1 MGYRI
6 ELEEIENRLYSID
19 GIISCVATYF
29 SDRIILYY
37 EGNIEES
44 EVYNLASKKVPNYM
58 LPNKIYKISKMKH
71 NMNGKID
78 RKYYMSLKGENDE
91 K

>member
-1 MGYRI
+1 M
-6 ELEEIENRLYSID
+6 
-19 GIISCVATYF
+19 
-29 SDRIILYY
+29 YY